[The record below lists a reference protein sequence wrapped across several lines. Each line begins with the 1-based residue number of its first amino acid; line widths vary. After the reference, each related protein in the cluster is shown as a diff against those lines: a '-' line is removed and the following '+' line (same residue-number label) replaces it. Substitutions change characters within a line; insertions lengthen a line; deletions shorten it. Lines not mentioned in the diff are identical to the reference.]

1 MNPNLSV
8 VVIYPKKAEVHGL
21 QQDALLIET
30 SLGIKVRHADPLE
43 PPVRCDVAIHLEI
56 PIYGWMPWAEKNICM
71 INPEW
76 WNADWNPYLEHM
88 DLLLFKCQE
97 DAQRFSVKKPYVVL
111 PWTSPVSVSAFEP
124 YPSSNTPAC
133 LLMAGASLHKR
144 MAAEKIVSMW
154 KPEWPP
160 LHVCSQT
167 PLTTTASN
175 VTVDV
180 KDLSTAERLSLQA
193 FYPCH
198 IVISA
203 SEALSLVAHE
213 GMAAGA
219 FLIANSLP
227 TYKEALTHAFLVPS
241 TLVPKAEGLLDTFE
255 TLCLDDAIA
264 AFLAC
269 DMDAVRKSQK
279 KAFRERKARF
289 KRELLDVLCFRF
301 HIENKTSL
309 PPVMADADLPSIS
322 ILTLLYNRRKF
333 VDLSIH
339 NLILSDYPK
348 DKIEWV
354 VVEDSD
360 DVNEQASDK
369 IIQFGRNA
377 APMSVTYIPLEG
389 KTEIG
394 EKRNIGVNRAQHEI
408 VLMMDDDD
416 HYPQTS
422 FRRRVSWLLQHP
434 WAPKACVCTTIACYD
449 LVRGVSAVNSPP
461 FTLGLKQRISEATL
475 IFKKSWWEE
484 KKFPPVSMAEGE
496 GFLEGREHEVLEL
509 PPQQCIVAFSHGK
522 NKSSRRIPEGN
533 PSCFWGFPQ
542 EYLTFIHGLA
552 GVSVEA

>member
-1 MNPNLSV
+1 MNSNLSV
-8 VVIYPKKAEVHGL
+8 VLIYPKKAEVHGL

-124 YPSSNTPAC
+124 FPSSNTPAC
-133 LLMAGASLHKR
+133 LLLAGASLHKR
-144 MAAEKIVSMW
+144 MAAEKIVSLW

-160 LHVCSQT
+160 LQVYSQT
-167 PLTTTASN
+167 PLTAHASN
-175 VTVDV
+175 VTINV
-180 KDLSTAERLSLQA
+180 KDLSTSERLSLQA

-203 SEALSLVAHE
+203 AEALSLVAHE

-227 TYKEALTHAFLVPS
+227 TYKEALPHAFLVPS
-241 TLVPKAEGLLDTFE
+241 TLVPKAEGFMDTFE
-255 TLCLDDAIA
+255 SLCLDNAIA
-264 AFLAC
+264 AFVAC
-269 DMDAVRKSQK
+269 DMDLVRINQK

-289 KRELLDVLCFRF
+289 KRELLDLPWI
-301 HIENKTSL
+301 HIENKTPL
-309 PPVMADADLPSIS
+309 PPVIADADLPSIS

-339 NLILSDYPK
+339 NLLLSDYPK

-394 EKRNIGVNRAQHEI
+394 EKRNIGVKRAEHDI
-408 VLMMDDDD
+408 ILMMDDDD

-484 KKFPPVSMAEGE
+484 KKFPQVSMAEGE